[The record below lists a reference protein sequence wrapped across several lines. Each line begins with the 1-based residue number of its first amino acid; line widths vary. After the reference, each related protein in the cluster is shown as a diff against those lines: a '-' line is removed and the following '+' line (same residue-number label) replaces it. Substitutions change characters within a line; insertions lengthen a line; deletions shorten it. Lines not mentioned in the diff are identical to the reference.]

1 MNFAGIRGESPVACN
16 NPHGQTPIPDVWS
29 GGRLGRAERENPG
42 ERNSRVRAACPDESG
57 SHPSKILTGGKAS
70 TSGVAWPT
78 PGRPRG
84 ALTTGRRRRTR
95 SGRDTG
101 TPACVLWHRPHAPAA
116 RRCFLSHSQEWLCHP
131 AHSQEWLCHDGR
143 PGHDR
148 TRAGTRFIGTGCPC
162 HAAWGE
168 RSLALLG
175 SRPRWPC
182 YSPRVT
188 HSPASL
194 IDSFG

>member
-70 TSGVAWPT
+70 TSGVAWPP

-101 TPACVLWHRPHAPAA
+101 TCVLWHRPW
-116 RRCFLSHSQEWLCHP
+116 RCCP
-131 AHSQEWLCHDGR
+131 VHSQEWLCHDGR
-143 PGHDR
+143 PGQDR
-148 TRAGTRFIGTGCPC
+148 TRAGSRFIGTGCAC
-162 HAAWGE
+162 HVAWASG
-168 RSLALLG
+168 RSPSWGHGQDGRAT
-175 SRPRWPC
+175 S
-182 YSPRVT
+182 SPHVT